1 MTRCLDEDD
10 SGLALGEREEV
21 PPWPWWADLHLRLL
35 VFSRCPDCI
44 GDMGKE
50 AGPVFC
56 CFVCLAYVNMVS
68 SRCPLDTFFIFS
80 QTCFLLSGICMI
92 GMGQEWVDT

>member
-1 MTRCLDEDD
+1 MTR
-10 SGLALGEREEV
+10 GLHLEREREEV

-68 SRCPLDTFFIFS
+68 SRCPLDTL
-80 QTCFLLSGICMI
+80 FLSFHRLVSYL
-92 GMGQEWVDT
+92 VASV